1 MPDASQPKAF
11 ISHATED
18 KARFV
23 TEFATALRAG
33 GIDAWVDEWEIQA
46 GDSLV
51 DKVFA
56 HGIDRAS
63 VFVVVISD
71 VSVTKPWVR
80 EELDAGM
87 VRRISAGT
95 KVIPVLLDDVPVP
108 AALQHLRYVSV
119 PRLGFAGA
127 VEDVRASVFGLAVA
141 PPLGPVPGYTRRL
154 PQLVPDPVDDVVLS
168 VIVEIILERG
178 RTSIGPAELL
188 ERLPDDGLTLDL
200 VSEAIGSLQE
210 QGIILTERS
219 FGGETVEKLRPRHWL
234 RAISARGTDVDEL
247 HDQLLVHLANTGG
260 SDGFDATDQPTVE
273 ALLDVLHSE
282 GLIQRP
288 EYNLGGAA
296 WVTVTVA
303 GQRRARQ
310 I

>member
-1 MPDASQPKAF
+1 
-11 ISHATED
+11 
-18 KARFV
+18 
-23 TEFATALRAG
+23 
-33 GIDAWVDEWEIQA
+33 
-46 GDSLV
+46 
-51 DKVFA
+51 
-56 HGIDRAS
+56 
-63 VFVVVISD
+63 VFVVVLSD
-71 VSVTKPWVR
+71 VSIAKPWVR

-95 KVIPVLLDDVPVP
+95 KVIPVLLDDVRVP

-127 VEDVRASVFGLAVA
+127 VDDVRASVFGFAVA

-154 PQLVPDPVDDVVLS
+154 PQLVHDPVDDAVLTA
-168 VIVEIILERG
+168 IVDIILEQG
-178 RTSIGPAELL
+178 RTSIGSAELL
-188 ERLPDDGLTLDL
+188 ERLPEDGLTLDL
-200 VSEAIGSLQE
+200 VSEAISSLRE
-210 QGIILTERS
+210 QGIITTHRT

-234 RAISARGTDVDEL
+234 RAISARGSDVDEL
-247 HDQLLVHLANTGG
+247 HDRLLVHVANTGG
-260 SDGFDATDQPTVE
+260 SAGFDAADQPTVE
-273 ALLDVLHSE
+273 ALLDVFHGE

-288 EYNLGGAA
+288 QYNLGGAA